1 MKKFKVYDMWISILL
16 INACLIYS
24 LINLDYTF
32 LIGYC
37 VVGGWQLI
45 SMIIHAANSWF
56 TEKGSKRNIYHG
68 IVLIILLSALLGL
81 LVTPLLYFIL
91 LILLFAAPCMAV
103 FYTMMCYKEITVK
116 MQRPIALLK

>member
-1 MKKFKVYDMWISILL
+1 MKKFKTYDMWISILL
-16 INACLIYS
+16 INGCLIYS

-45 SMIIHAANSWF
+45 SMIIHTANGWF
-56 TEKGSKRNIYHG
+56 TEKGSKRMIYHE
-68 IVLIILLSALLGL
+68 IVLTVLLLALLGIW
-81 LVTPLLYFIL
+81 VAPLLYFVL

-116 MQRPIALLK
+116 MQRPLALLK